1 MASLLEDNEKSEME
15 IDSQTESHGVK
26 NSKSNLN
33 DLANNLASNLV
44 IEGKTLILQ
53 ILLINKSLIFLLKNP
68 AC

>member
-1 MASLLEDNEKSEME
+1 ME
-15 IDSQTESHGVK
+15 IDSQTESHGFK

-44 IEGKTLILQ
+44 IEGKTLIFQ

-68 AC
+68 VC

>member
-1 MASLLEDNEKSEME
+1 ME
-15 IDSQTESHGVK
+15 IDCQTESHGVL

-44 IEGKTLILQ
+44 IEGKASIFQ
-53 ILLINKSLIFLLKNP
+53 IKLINKSLIFLLKNP